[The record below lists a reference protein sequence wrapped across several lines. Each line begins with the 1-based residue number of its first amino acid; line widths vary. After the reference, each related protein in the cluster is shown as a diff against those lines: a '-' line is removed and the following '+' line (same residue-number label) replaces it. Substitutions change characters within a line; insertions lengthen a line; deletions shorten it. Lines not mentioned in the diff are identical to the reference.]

1 MENEEILK
9 LEAKI
14 EKLKEQ
20 NDLGELASSYSV
32 LADLCKVK
40 ASEVLEGGIKLEEIK
55 DWKKKAEGYKQLKYK
70 TLSKLRLDKQFIGG
84 FPVFEE
90 LDEVKIDTT
99 NKDNAFQRIDDLLAK
114 VDTLEIEIKRILT
127 RLDMKT
133 NKEAYQD
140 IMKDVKF
147 KLK

>member
-14 EKLKEQ
+14 KKLKEQ
-20 NDLGELASSYSV
+20 NDLGELALNYSI

-55 DWKKKAEGYKQLKYK
+55 DWKKKADKYKQLKNE
-70 TLSKLRLDKQFIGG
+70 TLSKLRINKQFIVG
-84 FPVFEE
+84 FNVFEE
-90 LDEVKIDTT
+90 LDEVITDTT
-99 NKDNAFQRIDDLLAK
+99 NKDNAFQRVDDLRAK

-127 RLDMKT
+127 HLDMKT

-140 IMKDVKF
+140 IMKD
-147 KLK
+147 LKK